1 MAREQKDEVVL
12 ELPALEIPQGPG
24 RCLYS
29 FAVDGKEIPR
39 FATVSRVRRQAEE
52 SNTLLGYQRAEV
64 ISHIREIRKYL
75 ESPDPLLPNSIVVAF
90 DDRVA
95 FVANQGQREGSIRHG
110 ILRVPVD
117 PDTPAESKPA
127 WIVDGQQRIA
137 AIQEADIESFPVSVV
152 GFQAKDDHDQRDQF
166 ILVNTTKPLP
176 TGLVYELLPTT
187 AALLPERF
195 RRRQFPA
202 YLVERL
208 NYDALSPLRGMVR
221 THTNTEGVIKDNSV
235 LRMLENSLN
244 DGILYWYRDP
254 IDDKHEVDDMLS
266 ILFEFWAAV
275 RDVFPDAWGLSPRKS
290 RLMHGAGVVSM
301 GLVMDAIA
309 ESYRRDGPAALTEDL
324 FHEELDPLR
333 NECRWTSGFWE
344 FRSGERRRWNEIQN
358 VTRDIQALSDHLL
371 GHYRTH
377 LRSLMA
383 ASG

>member
-1 MAREQKDEVVL
+1 MASRQGHQGVL
-12 ELPALEIPQGPG
+12 ELPALEIPQGPE
-24 RCLYS
+24 RRLYS

-39 FATVSRVRRQAEE
+39 FATISRVRRKAKQA
-52 SNTLLGYQRAEV
+52 NTLLGYQRAEV
-64 ISHIREIRKYL
+64 ISHIREIRNYL

-90 DDRVA
+90 DDRVV
-95 FVANQGQREGSIRHG
+95 FVANQGQCEGRIRHG
-110 ILRVPVD
+110 VLRVPVD
-117 PDTPAESKPA
+117 PDIPAESKPA
-127 WIVDGQQRIA
+127 WIVDGQQRVA
-137 AIQEADIESFPVSVV
+137 AIQEADLECFPVSVV
-152 GFQAKDDHDQRDQF
+152 GFQAKDDRDQRDQF

-176 TGLVYELLPTT
+176 TGLVYELLPATT
-187 AALLPERF
+187 ALLPERL

-208 NYDALSPLRGMVR
+208 NYDVGSPLRGMVR
-221 THTNTEGVIKDNSV
+221 TQTNAEGVIKDNSV

-254 IDDKHEVDDMLS
+254 IDDKPEVDAMLS

-275 RDVFPDAWGLSPRKS
+275 RDVFSDAWGLSPRKS

-309 ESYRRDGPAALTEDL
+309 ESYRREGPRALTRDL
-324 FHEELDPLR
+324 FREELDPLR
-333 NECRWTSGFWE
+333 SECRWTSGFWE

-371 GHYRTH
+371 GRYRIH

>member
-1 MAREQKDEVVL
+1 MARQRTDEAVL

-29 FAVDGKEIPR
+29 FAVDGKDIPR

-52 SNTLLGYQRAEV
+52 SNALLGYQRAEV
-64 ISHIREIRKYL
+64 ISHIREIREYL

-90 DDRVA
+90 DGRVG
-95 FVANQGQREGSIRHG
+95 FVANKGQHKGAIRYG
-110 ILRVPVD
+110 VLRVPVD
-117 PDTPAESKPA
+117 PNTPAESRPA
-127 WIVDGQQRIA
+127 WIVDGQQRVA
-137 AIQEADIESFPVSVV
+137 AIQEADVETFPVSVV
-152 GFQAKDDHDQRDQF
+152 GFQAKDDRDQRDQF

-187 AALLPERF
+187 AALLPERL

-202 YLVERL
+202 SLLERL
-208 NYDALSPLRGMVR
+208 NYDADSPLEGMVK
-221 THTNTEGVIKDNSV
+221 TQTNAEGVIKDNSV
-235 LRMLENSLN
+235 LRMLENSLT

-254 IDDKHEVDDMLS
+254 VDDEPEVDVMLS
-266 ILFEFWAAV
+266 ILFEFWTAV
-275 RDVFPDAWGLSPRKS
+275 RDVFPHAWGLSPRKS

-309 ESYRRDGPAALTEDL
+309 ESYRRDGPGALTADL
-324 FHEELDPLR
+324 FREELDPLR
-333 NECRWTSGFWE
+333 DECRWTSGFWE
-344 FRSGERRRWNEIQN
+344 FRNGERRRWNEIQN
-358 VTRDIQALSDHLL
+358 VTGDIQALSDHLL
-371 GHYRTH
+371 RRYRIH

>member
-1 MAREQKDEVVL
+1 MARRQKDQAVL
-12 ELPALEIPQGPG
+12 ELPALQIPQGPG

-39 FATVSRVRRQAEE
+39 FATVSRVRRRAEE

-64 ISHIREIRKYL
+64 ISHIREIREYL

-95 FVANQGQREGSIRHG
+95 FVANQGQREGGIRHG
-110 ILRVPVD
+110 VLRVPVD
-117 PDTPAESKPA
+117 PDAPAESKPA
-127 WIVDGQQRIA
+127 WIVDGQQRVA

-152 GFQAKDDHDQRDQF
+152 GFQAKDDRDQRDQF

-187 AALLPERF
+187 AALLPERL

-208 NYDALSPLRGMVR
+208 NYDAASPLRGMVR
-221 THTNTEGVIKDNSV
+221 THTNAEGVIKDNSV

-254 IDDKHEVDDMLS
+254 IDDEPEVDVMLS

-275 RDVFPDAWGLSPRKS
+275 RYVFPDAWGLSPRKS

-309 ESYRRDGPAALTEDL
+309 ESYRRDGPAVLTEDMFL
-324 FHEELDPLR
+324 EELDPLR
-333 NECRWTSGFWE
+333 DECRWTSGFWE

-358 VTRDIQALSDHLL
+358 VTRDIQTLSDHLL

-377 LRSLMA
+377 LRSLIA

>member
-1 MAREQKDEVVL
+1 ML

-24 RCLYS
+24 RRLYS
-29 FAVDGKEIPR
+29 FAVDGKEIPQ
-39 FATVSRVRRQAEE
+39 FATVSRVRRKAKQA
-52 SNTLLGYQRAEV
+52 NTLLGYQRAEV
-64 ISHIREIRKYL
+64 ISHIREIRNYL

-90 DDRVA
+90 DNRVV
-95 FVANQGQREGSIRHG
+95 FVANQGQCEGRIRHG
-110 ILRVPVD
+110 VLRVPVD
-117 PDTPAESKPA
+117 PDIPAESKPA
-127 WIVDGQQRIA
+127 WIVDGQQRVA
-137 AIQEADIESFPVSVV
+137 AIQEADLDSFPVSVV
-152 GFQAKDDHDQRDQF
+152 GFQAKDDRDQRDQF

-187 AALLPERF
+187 TALLPERL

-202 YLVERL
+202 YLLERL
-208 NYDALSPLRGMVR
+208 NYDVASPLRGMVR
-221 THTNTEGVIKDNSV
+221 TQTNAEGVIKDNSV
-235 LRMLENSLN
+235 LRMLENSLS

-254 IDDKHEVDDMLS
+254 IDDEPEVDVMLS

-275 RDVFPDAWGLSPRKS
+275 RDIFPDAWGLSPRKS

-324 FHEELDPLR
+324 FREELDPLR
-333 NECRWTSGFWE
+333 DECRWTSGFWE

-371 GHYRTH
+371 GRYRIH
-377 LRSLMA
+377 LRSLMT

>member
-1 MAREQKDEVVL
+1 MARRQKHKPVL

-24 RCLYS
+24 RRLYS

-39 FATVSRVRRQAEE
+39 FATISRVRRKAKQA
-52 SNTLLGYQRAEV
+52 NTLLGYQRAEV
-64 ISHIREIRKYL
+64 ISHIREIRNYL

-95 FVANQGQREGSIRHG
+95 FVANQEQCEGPIRHG
-110 ILRVPVD
+110 VLRVPVD

-127 WIVDGQQRIA
+127 WIVDGQQRVA
-137 AIQEADIESFPVSVV
+137 AIQEADIETFPVSVV
-152 GFQAKDDHDQRDQF
+152 GFQAKDDRDQRDQF

-187 AALLPERF
+187 TALLPERL

-208 NYDALSPLRGMVR
+208 NYDDASPLRGMVR
-221 THTNTEGVIKDNSV
+221 TQTNTEGVIKDNSV

-254 IDDKHEVDDMLS
+254 IDDEPEVDAMLS

-275 RDVFPDAWGLSPRKS
+275 RDVFPEAWGLSPRKS

-309 ESYRRDGPAALTEDL
+309 ESYRRDGPMALTKDL
-324 FHEELDPLR
+324 FREELDPLR
-333 NECRWTSGFWE
+333 NQCRWTSGFWE
-344 FRSGERRRWNEIQN
+344 FRSGERRRWNEVQN

-371 GHYRTH
+371 GRYRIH

>member
-1 MAREQKDEVVL
+1 MPRGQKREVVL
-12 ELPALEIPQGPG
+12 EFPALAIPQGPR

-39 FATVSRVRRQAEE
+39 FATVSRVRRREE
-52 SNTLLGYQRAEV
+52 EANALFGYQRAEV
-64 ISHIREIRKYL
+64 ISHIREIRQYL

-90 DDRVA
+90 DERVT
-95 FVANQGQREGSIRHG
+95 FVANQVEGTGSIRHG
-110 ILRVPVD
+110 VLRIPID
-117 PDTPAESKPA
+117 PTTPAESKPA
-127 WIVDGQQRIA
+127 WIVDGQQRVA
-137 AIQEADIESFPVSVV
+137 AIQEADIECFPVSVV
-152 GFQAKDDHDQRDQF
+152 GFQAMDDRDQRDQF

-187 AALLPERF
+187 TALLPERL

-208 NYDALSPLRGMVR
+208 NYDAESPLRRMVR
-221 THTNTEGVIKDNSV
+221 TQTNAEGVVKDNSV

-254 IDDKHEVDDMLS
+254 IDDEPEVDVMLS

-275 RDVFPDAWGLSPRKS
+275 RNVFPDAWGLTPRKS

-309 ESYRRDGPAALTEDL
+309 ESYRRDGPAALTEEL
-324 FHEELDPLR
+324 FREELDPLR
-333 NECRWTSGFWE
+333 DECRWTSGFWE

-371 GHYRTH
+371 GHYRIH